1 MNESRFSDFSGQEVY
16 MLSRALI
23 ESSAEIQ
30 FSERDRY
37 SADEKKVHNDLLN
50 EILRERRRRD
60 YGW

>member
-1 MNESRFSDFSGQEVY
+1 

-23 ESSAEIQ
+23 ESAVEIQ

-37 SADEKKVHNDLLN
+37 SEEEKKVHNDLLN
-50 EILRERRRRD
+50 EVLVERRRRD

>member
-1 MNESRFSDFSGQEVY
+1 

-30 FSERDRY
+30 FSERDRH